1 MMDMFYAKIN
11 WLLKTII
18 IKSIMELNKKEKQ
31 KQIEIEKIGDL
42 LSALKNVFVNYNP
55 LNGSV

>member
-1 MMDMFYAKIN
+1 
-11 WLLKTII
+11 
-18 IKSIMELNKKEKQ
+18 MELNKKEKQ
-31 KQIEIEKIGDL
+31 KHIEIEKIGDL

>member
-18 IKSIMELNKKEKQ
+18 IKSIIELNKKEKQ
-31 KQIEIEKIGDL
+31 KHIEIEKIGDL
-42 LSALKNVFVNYNP
+42 
-55 LNGSV
+55 